1 MFHYRLHVKVL
12 LVRTEAPAEDLMK
25 QMTIGALALETML
38 EKNASAVSSLIQL
51 L

>member
-1 MFHYRLHVKVL
+1 MKVL

-25 QMTIGALALETML
+25 QMTIGALALENML
-38 EKNASAVSSLIQL
+38 EKTASAVSSLIQL